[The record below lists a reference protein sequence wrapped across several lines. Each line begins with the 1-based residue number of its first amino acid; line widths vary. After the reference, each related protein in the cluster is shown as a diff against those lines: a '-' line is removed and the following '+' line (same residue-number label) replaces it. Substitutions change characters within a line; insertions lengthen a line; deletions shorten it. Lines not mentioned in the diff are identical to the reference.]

1 MTDLLSWVENI
12 IEDRKKLD
20 THTSRMQESSSTEAS
35 LTAGDTTRNTIENGE
50 KTGKETGKERE
61 KEREKEIE
69 IEIEMEIE
77 NEYKSAT
84 HSVTT
89 CTANEQKNGEHPY
102 VQYTLEH
109 VQASTNAGST
119 DIGNVTVVTYKIPTD
134 M

>member
-1 MTDLLSWVENI
+1 
-12 IEDRKKLD
+12 
-20 THTSRMQESSSTEAS
+20 
-35 LTAGDTTRNTIENGE
+35 
-50 KTGKETGKERE
+50 
-61 KEREKEIE
+61 
-69 IEIEMEIE
+69 MEVE

-102 VQYTLEH
+102 VPYTLEH

-119 DIGNVTVVTYKIPTD
+119 DTGNVTVVIYKIPTD

>member
-1 MTDLLSWVENI
+1 MTDLLSWIENI
-12 IEDRKKLD
+12 IEDRKKID
-20 THTSRMQESSSTEAS
+20 THTSRIQESSSTEAS

-61 KEREKEIE
+61 KEIE

-84 HSVTT
+84 HSVST

-102 VQYTLEH
+102 VPYTLEH
-109 VQASTNAGST
+109 VQAGTNTGST
-119 DIGNVTVVTYKIPTD
+119 DTGNVTVVIYKIPTD